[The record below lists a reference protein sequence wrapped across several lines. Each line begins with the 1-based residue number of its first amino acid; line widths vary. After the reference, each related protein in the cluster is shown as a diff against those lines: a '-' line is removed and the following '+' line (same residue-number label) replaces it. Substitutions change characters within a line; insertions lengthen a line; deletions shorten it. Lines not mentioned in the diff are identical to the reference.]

1 MDGLQMSNDVRML
14 LPILVAIGAAKVVA
28 DAVTPALYHAQ
39 LDLKVPA
46 WPSLLIPMS
55 KL

>member
-1 MDGLQMSNDVRML
+1 MSNDVRML

-39 LDLKVPA
+39 LDLKVRPA
-46 WPSLLIPMS
+46 SPSFRIQMS
-55 KL
+55 SL